1 MRNIRFLWIVIG
13 LLLVCVIYLTFIN
26 FNQEEEPD
34 RILAKIGEYNITY
47 QQLHN
52 RLEQKYGKELLNQI
66 LDNEAIAQEGNT
78 LGLTITNEEIA
89 EELKRMQLGY
99 DSEEQFYSSMKEQ
112 LGLTKEDI
120 KKDIFYKLLLEK
132 IATYQIVIT
141 DEMVE
146 AYIEEHPEEFKSQT
160 QVRLLQIVV
169 STEAD
174 AEEVIKELL
183 GGADFAKLAV
193 ELSIDEMT
201 AADGGDLGW
210 VELDDPFVHEEIMQ
224 SATPLMP
231 GEISTPV
238 KIEEGYAVIKV
249 TEREEPDPQ
258 DEVKLKEV
266 VRKELALNQAV
277 PLKELLSTLRK
288 ELGTVIVDSKLR

>member
-1 MRNIRFLWIVIG
+1 MRNVRILWTVIG
-13 LLLVCVIYLTFIN
+13 LLLVCVMYLTFVN
-26 FNQEEEPD
+26 FNRDEQPE
-34 RILAKIGEYNITY
+34 RILAKIGEYHITY
-47 QQLHN
+47 QQLHK

-66 LDNEAIAQEGNT
+66 LDNEAIAHEGNA
-78 LGLTITNEEIA
+78 LGLTITEVEIA

-99 DSEEQFYSSMKEQ
+99 DSEEQFYSSMNDQ

-132 IATYQIVIT
+132 IAIHQIVIT
-141 DEMVE
+141 DERVE
-146 AYIEEHPEEFKSQT
+146 AYIDEHPEEFKSQT
-160 QVRLLQIVV
+160 QIRLMQIVV
-169 STEAD
+169 GTPIE

-183 GGADFAKLAV
+183 GGADFAALAV
-193 ELSIDEMT
+193 ERSIDDMT

-210 VELDDPFVHEEIMQ
+210 VELDDPFVQEEIMQ
-224 SATPLMP
+224 AANQLSP

-238 KIEEGYAVIKV
+238 AIAEGYAVIKV
-249 TEREEPDPQ
+249 TDREEPDPQ

-277 PLKELLSTLRK
+277 PLKELLSSIRN
-288 ELGTVIVDSKLR
+288 ELGTVILDPKLK